1 MLLPVQEHGTIPSQ
15 VNPLQQTIVLL
26 VDSLCVP
33 HHIASQSAHGTGL
46 LALVHLSDSALRRF
60 TGWEIK
66 PVNASI
72 YWADV
77 PMEQKPKMHYYNVP
91 CDIDPESPFNPL
103 NIVKKIYRCA
113 SCTAG
118 PGTGMICASLQ
129 MPTVMQCRSGRP
141 SNRLLLH

>member
-1 MLLPVQEHGTIPSQ
+1 MHPP
-15 VNPLQQTIVLL
+15 NP
-26 VDSLCVP
+26 
-33 HHIASQSAHGTGL
+33 
-46 LALVHLSDSALRRF
+46 ALRRLA
-60 TGWEIK
+60 GWEIK

-113 SCTAG
+113 GC
-118 PGTGMICASLQ
+118 Q
-129 MPTVMQCRSGRP
+129 GRA
-141 SNRLLLH
+141 